1 MISKEEC
8 VSRLEG
14 IIEQIN
20 ERLGSIKS
28 RLGLIERN
36 ISMLMDRKADKTE
49 VRFLFGITITLICV
63 LIGLVGGVLARV

>member
-1 MISKEEC
+1 VVSQEERI
-8 VSRLEG
+8 SRLEG

-20 ERLGSIKS
+20 ERLAA
-28 RLGLIERN
+28 IERN
-36 ISMLMDRKADKTE
+36 VSMIMDRKADKTE